1 MALKGADG
9 GEQDNENGED
19 DRPEAETVTQSSE
32 ESLLSLVQ
40 PELVALSK
48 SWLAAL
54 KDHALLSLPP
64 GKTYYAKCL
73 FLCLDSLIQEQMN
86 IRYCLITEKHI

>member
-1 MALKGADG
+1 MYAVALKGASG
-9 GEQDNENGED
+9 SFENENLTED
-19 DRPEAETVTQSSE
+19 DRPESETDSQSSE

-64 GKTYYAKCL
+64 GKML
-73 FLCLDSLIQEQMN
+73 SFQVFSFLTP
-86 IRYCLITEKHI
+86 R